1 MIIEF
6 TLFKVK
12 CKIDCFLI
20 IQERSDSVIY
30 EKIKKI
36 CKEQKLSI
44 AYVEASAGLSNGSIR
59 KWNDSVP
66 SATNLK
72 SVANVLNVP
81 IDILLEDE

>member
-1 MIIEF
+1 M
-6 TLFKVK
+6 
-12 CKIDCFLI
+12 
-20 IQERSDSVIY
+20 IY